1 MARRLLQIV
10 VALALFGA
18 GWVVARAQ
26 TPAPDFE
33 LVVDAPGGRTNIT
46 CVRGCKLM
54 WVERGINPNATATST
69 FEYGCT
75 APRCSSA
82 RVGGWIG
89 Q

>member
-1 MARRLLQIV
+1 MVRRLLQLA
-10 VALALFGA
+10 VALALLGT
-18 GWVVARAQ
+18 GWVAARAQ

-33 LVVDAPGGRTNIT
+33 LVVDAPGGQTIIT

-54 WVERGINPNATATST
+54 WVERGIPNGTATPS
-69 FEYGCT
+69 FQYACT
-75 APRCSSA
+75 ASRCSSA